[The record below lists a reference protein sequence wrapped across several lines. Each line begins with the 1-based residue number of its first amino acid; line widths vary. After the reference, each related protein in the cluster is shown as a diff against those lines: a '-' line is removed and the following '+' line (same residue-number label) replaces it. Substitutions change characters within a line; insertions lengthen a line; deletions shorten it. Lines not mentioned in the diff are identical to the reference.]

1 MPIIQIKERK
11 SINQLDDSLL
21 KTLYEDVL
29 LFCETEEKLISNNTR
44 STKWKEF
51 VKSNQLQLVY
61 NHKVE
66 KGMFKLQKTNNI
78 EHVVIDS
85 KYTKQDIL
93 DTIVFI
99 SKKNRVFT
107 SLFSHIRNAFAHNQ
121 IFIEDEYVIMYD
133 RLNQDS
139 SVFTM
144 IAHIKIDVL
153 KELIKT
159 IKSIKN

>member
-11 SINQLDDSLL
+11 SINQFDDLLL
-21 KTLYEDVL
+21 KTLYENVL
-29 LFCETEEKLISNNTR
+29 LLCETEEKLISNNTR

-51 VKSNQLQLVY
+51 VKFNQLQLVY
-61 NHKVE
+61 NNEAE

-85 KYTKQDIL
+85 KYTKQDIS
-93 DTIVFI
+93 DTIVFT

>member
-11 SINQLDDSLL
+11 SINQFDDLLL
-21 KTLYEDVL
+21 KTLYENVL
-29 LFCETEEKLISNNTR
+29 LLCETEEKLISNNTR

-51 VKSNQLQLVY
+51 VKFNQLQLVY
-61 NHKVE
+61 NNKAE

-85 KYTKQDIL
+85 KYTKQDIS
-93 DTIVFI
+93 DTIVFT

-139 SVFTM
+139 LSFTM
-144 IAHIKIDVL
+144 IAHIKIEVL
-153 KELIKT
+153 KELIETIKT
-159 IKSIKN
+159 IKD

>member
-11 SINQLDDSLL
+11 SINQFDDSLL

-29 LFCETEEKLISNNTR
+29 LFCETEKKLISNNTR

-61 NHKVE
+61 NHEVE